1 MILALL
7 VAMLGFNGYAQ
18 TKTGTDMKQEIKK
31 MEELIQEELGMVKT
45 YPEKPAYYLQVNKTG
60 CRLLVRVNDIP
71 LGYHFV
77 KNEGQSMLYPINDL
91 LLGSG
96 KHTVSIQVYP
106 RTGETEVTKDA
117 GVNIKVVHYKEKLVG
132 MPETLVELDTPTDI
146 GMKTI
151 PLYTDSISFNA
162 TLPFNHKKILAEAT
176 DLRTIPDLEEKVLA
190 HYNRVRQMMIDGN
203 CYEYRKM
210 RLASTWVLTEMNYL
224 GKEALEKTYI
234 DSDDFFRF
242 LEVVSKRWHNLFYI
256 LSSAIFSFGYATFS
270 SCIWQQVAIF
280 QLYRVINSPINIYL
294 ATVMSPFPS
303 FISLAHI
310 FLILKA
316 IAKKAKSIVTLSSP
330 TCRNLLYAMLY
341 FICPNTASGSI
352 HLLPL
357 CLIPS
362 SESNLSRACRLY

>member
-1 MILALL
+1 MDVCL
-7 VAMLGFNGYAQ
+7 VS
-18 TKTGTDMKQEIKK
+18 
-31 MEELIQEELGMVKT
+31 
-45 YPEKPAYYLQVNKTG
+45 NK
-60 CRLLVRVNDIP
+60 
-71 LGYHFV
+71 
-77 KNEGQSMLYPINDL
+77 
-91 LLGSG
+91 
-96 KHTVSIQVYP
+96 
-106 RTGETEVTKDA
+106 
-117 GVNIKVVHYKEKLVG
+117 
-132 MPETLVELDTPTDI
+132 
-146 GMKTI
+146 
-151 PLYTDSISFNA
+151 
-162 TLPFNHKKILAEAT
+162 
-176 DLRTIPDLEEKVLA
+176 
-190 HYNRVRQMMIDGN
+190 
-203 CYEYRKM
+203 KM
-210 RLASTWVLTEMNYL
+210 RLCQNVGTTSF
-224 GKEALEKTYI
+224 I
-234 DSDDFFRF
+234 
-242 LEVVSKRWHNLFYI
+242 FY
-256 LSSAIFSFGYATFS
+256 SSAIFSFGYAAFS